1 MELRTRYF
9 NDVAILAVNGR
20 MDAATSPEFTQIA
33 TEQMSAGYGRL
44 VIDLKRVDF
53 LSSAGIKA
61 LVKVMQHSRQQGG
74 DLRIANVRGQIKQVI
89 NLAGLNTVIK
99 VYPNV
104 VGATASYFPGPMP
117 GPQHGGR

>member
-9 NDVAILAVNGR
+9 NDVAILSVNGR
-20 MDAATSPEFTQIA
+20 LDAVTAPQLTQLA
-33 TEQMSAGYGRL
+33 TEQMDAGYGRL
-44 VIDLKRVDF
+44 VIDLKNVKF

-61 LVKVMQHSRQQGG
+61 LVKMTQHSRQQGG

-89 NLAGLNTVIK
+89 YLAGLNTVIK

-117 GPQHGGR
+117 GP

>member
-9 NDVAILAVNGR
+9 NDVAILSVNGR
-20 MDAATSPEFTQIA
+20 LDAATSPEFMQTA
-33 TEQMSAGYGRL
+33 TAQMEAGYGRL
-44 VIDLKRVDF
+44 VIDLKQVAF
-53 LSSAGIKA
+53 LSSAGIRA
-61 LVKVMQHSRQQGG
+61 LVMVAKHSRDQGG

-89 NLAGLNTVIK
+89 HLAGLNTVIK

-117 GPQHGGR
+117 GT

>member
-20 MDAATSPEFTQIA
+20 LDAATSPQFSQTV
-33 TEQMSAGYGRL
+33 TEQMTAGYGRL
-44 VIDLKRVDF
+44 VIDLKRVNF

-61 LVKVMQHSRQQGG
+61 LVLAMQKSRQQGG
-74 DLRIANVRGQIKQVI
+74 DLRIANVRGQIKQVV

-117 GPQHGGR
+117 RP